1 MEIGIKIKQMRLS
14 LGLTQEELADRCEI
28 TKGYISQL
36 ENDLTSPSIATLS
49 DILAALGSDLSE
61 FFENAGKDERVV
73 FSEDAFIVKETDE
86 AKLTW
91 LVPNSQ
97 KNTME
102 PILMIIKKGSQK
114 QDDMPH
120 EGEEFGYVLKGRIKI
135 TLGSKSYI
143 VKKGESFYYE
153 CDKIHSMEC
162 VGSEDAKIIWVSSPP
177 NF

>member
-1 MEIGIKIKQMRLS
+1 MRLS

-49 DILAALGSDLSE
+49 DILSALGSDLSE
-61 FFENAGKDERVV
+61 FFEKGGKDERVV
-73 FSEDAFIVKETDE
+73 FSEDAFIIKETDE
-86 AKLTW
+86 GKLTW

-102 PILMIIKKGSQK
+102 PILMIVKKGCATE
-114 QDDMPH
+114 DDMPH

-135 TLGSKSYI
+135 NLGSKSYI
-143 VKKGESFYYE
+143 AKKGESFYYVS
-153 CDKIHSMEC
+153 DKTHNIESI
-162 VGSEDAKIIWVSSPP
+162 GSEDAKIIWVSSPP